1 MRKESTRV
9 VVPEKSSAKSQYI
22 EKEKIRMANAKRD
35 ERLKHKKKKFINV
48 NHMAKKFNGVMVGSD
63 SYLEGN
69 NSLTVTNQQ

>member
-1 MRKESTRV
+1 
-9 VVPEKSSAKSQYI
+9 
-22 EKEKIRMANAKRD
+22 MANAKRD